1 MVERFEYFYR
11 VGYCNI
17 DDQPCK
23 LDGACDMCHWAK
35 INKQWEALNAQK
47 NLNTLEPTKKGGPD
61 EN

>member
-35 INKQWEALNAQK
+35 INKQWEALNAQEEK
-47 NLNTLEPTKKGGPD
+47 QS
-61 EN
+61 

>member
-1 MVERFEYFYR
+1 MVESFEYFYR

-35 INKQWEALNAQK
+35 INKQWEALKAQEAK
-47 NLNTLEPTKKGGPD
+47 DRTEAKERGEDDG
-61 EN
+61 